1 MDQVFT
7 RYFRSSHQFSVKV
20 VLKNL
25 ANFIVKTLCRS
36 LFLINLQAWRH
47 ATLSK
52 RDPNTGSMRFP
63 KFSEHLF
70 WRTFANNCSRCFK
83 RSHWTLHWGFCIL
96 MFMNF
101 SNFLLWPVYASMV
114 IHCEQCIFIILWL
127 SCQRK
132 RQFLTAIKL
141 IELKFISTIW
151 PHYLNLTN

>member
-52 RDPNTGSMRFP
+52 RDPNTGSMKFP

-96 MFMNF
+96 MNVYEFFKF
-101 SNFLLWPVYASMV
+101 STLASICQYGNTLWAMHLHYIMT
-114 IHCEQCIFIILWL
+114 QL
-127 SCQRK
+127 SEK
-132 RQFLTAIKL
+132 ETISYSYKINWTKIYFYYLTSL
-141 IELKFISTIW
+141 S
-151 PHYLNLTN
+151 